1 MAQLTLSDL
10 RRMTLRRQFPS
21 VRGLGGEAVLRLFGL
36 LGPIQSQVPRAPFLT
51 IASRLPGVTR
61 ATIRQLFD
69 THQLVK
75 TTSIRGTVH
84 TSTREQF
91 SRLDAVAG
99 RQREALIRRQL
110 RLRRLQPEEVMAEVR
125 AFCADDWRARS
136 DIVAHVRGWLG
147 EHDSWESAASIDNTM
162 AENLIWG
169 HSGLIRRPRDQAWER
184 RTDSYHRTAR
194 EVVPQLAPKDPVT
207 ALRELVLGHL
217 GACGP
222 LTREDLA
229 FFFGVGLGQAD
240 AAVRALGEQ
249 VRRLTGPDSVEYLDL
264 SEPPGD
270 GCADPGLRLL
280 PEFDALLVG
289 YSGRHRLRFVS
300 EEQLPRV
307 WAKTNG
313 LFAPVVL
320 HDGRLV
326 ATWRT
331 LTRGRRT
338 DIEVRMLEEPPLSED
353 LFEPQLRAVE
363 HALGLTITEL
373 RIHSP

>member
-169 HSGLIRRPRDQAWER
+169 HSGLIRRP
-184 RTDSYHRTAR
+184 
-194 EVVPQLAPKDPVT
+194 
-207 ALRELVLGHL
+207 
-217 GACGP
+217 
-222 LTREDLA
+222 
-229 FFFGVGLGQAD
+229 
-240 AAVRALGEQ
+240 
-249 VRRLTGPDSVEYLDL
+249 
-264 SEPPGD
+264 
-270 GCADPGLRLL
+270 
-280 PEFDALLVG
+280 
-289 YSGRHRLRFVS
+289 
-300 EEQLPRV
+300 
-307 WAKTNG
+307 
-313 LFAPVVL
+313 
-320 HDGRLV
+320 
-326 ATWRT
+326 
-331 LTRGRRT
+331 
-338 DIEVRMLEEPPLSED
+338 
-353 LFEPQLRAVE
+353 
-363 HALGLTITEL
+363 
-373 RIHSP
+373 